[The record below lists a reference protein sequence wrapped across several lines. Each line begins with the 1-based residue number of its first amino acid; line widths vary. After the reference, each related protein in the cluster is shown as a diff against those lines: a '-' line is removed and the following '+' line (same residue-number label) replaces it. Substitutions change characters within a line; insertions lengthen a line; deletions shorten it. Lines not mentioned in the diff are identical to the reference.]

1 MGSAARGGNR
11 VRPRRSRF
19 VRETVTMRHLLSVL
33 FAMSLAHT
41 CLAQI
46 NVTSLP
52 LVCNKAGQTYVIAN
66 DLISSSGAAI
76 TVQADNVK
84 INGNGKTLTFGTT
97 GLGYGILL
105 SQSVDNLEV
114 YNLRIVQGTG
124 GGRAIE
130 NNTNGINGLS
140 LHDLQIVS
148 EKQVNQ
154 PISLRSLPN
163 TSGIS
168 ITRNTISVNG
178 TQPDSGNG
186 IVIEGSDSKI
196 TGTVSQNTITL
207 GNMVEAGRSAC
218 IRITGFIVPLEVWGN
233 TLNMHHGYQGE
244 GVQSWNASD
253 NIIRDNTVNMHCM
266 DCRGLLLDGASN
278 GNRVFG
284 NKIYQFSSDGFQYG
298 IRVRYASSNNE
309 IYNNL
314 VQGTSSPHNRIGI
327 YLGEEQ
333 INTWPTGP
341 PANNRIVN
349 NTFTCPSEC
358 ISIRQ
363 ASESN
368 YFGCNKIQASEGEA
382 IYILPYDQPIRN
394 LSFVSNTVTV
404 SAGNKK
410 VIFDPFG
417 TTSHPANPVVFCG
430 GDIQA
435 PHIDGV
441 SGTDYIIQA
450 GPCGQ
455 SCGAPSAPK
464 NLVIRK

>member
-1 MGSAARGGNR
+1 
-11 VRPRRSRF
+11 
-19 VRETVTMRHLLSVL
+19 MRHLLSVI
-33 FAMSLAHT
+33 FAVFLAHT
-41 CLAQI
+41 CQAQI

-66 DLISSSGAAI
+66 DLTSSSGAAI

-84 INGNGKTLTFGTT
+84 INGNGKTLTFGTA
-97 GLGYGILL
+97 GFGYGITL

-114 YNLRIVQGTG
+114 YNLRIVQGPF

-130 NNTNGINGLS
+130 NNTMRINGLS

-148 EKQVNQ
+148 ENQVNQ
-154 PISLRSLPN
+154 PISLRSLPD

-178 TQPDSGNG
+178 TVPDSGNG

-207 GNMVEAGRSAC
+207 GNKVEAGRSAC
-218 IRITGFIVPLEVWGN
+218 IRITGFSGPLEIWGN
-233 TLNMHHGYQGE
+233 TLNMYHGFQGE

-266 DCRGLLLDGASN
+266 ECRGLLIDGASN
-278 GNRVFG
+278 RNRVYG

-314 VQGTSSPHNRIGI
+314 VQGTSSPHERIGI
-327 YLGEEQ
+327 YLGEAQ
-333 INTWPTGP
+333 LNTWPIGP

-349 NTFTCPSEC
+349 NTFNCPSEC

-363 ASESN
+363 GSESN
-368 YFGCNKIQASEGEA
+368 YFGCNKIQATEGEA
-382 IYILPYDQPIRN
+382 IYILPYDQAMRN
-394 LSFVSNTVTV
+394 LSFVNNTVTV
-404 SAGNKK
+404 SGGNKK
-410 VIFDPFG
+410 VVFDPFG
-417 TTSHPANPVVFCG
+417 STPHPANPVVFCG
-430 GDIQA
+430 GDILAAQITGDA
-435 PHIDGV
+435 
-441 SGTDYIIQA
+441 GTDYVIKA
-450 GPCGQ
+450 PPC
-455 SCGAPSAPK
+455 SENCGAPSAPK
-464 NLVIRK
+464 NLAIRK

>member
-1 MGSAARGGNR
+1 
-11 VRPRRSRF
+11 
-19 VRETVTMRHLLSVL
+19 MRHLLSVS
-33 FAMSLAHT
+33 FAIFLAHT
-41 CLAQI
+41 CHAQI

-66 DLISSSGAAI
+66 DLTSSSGAAI

-84 INGNGKTLTFGTT
+84 INGNGKTLTFGTS
-97 GLGYGILL
+97 GSGYGIFL

-114 YNLRIVQGTG
+114 YNLRIVQGPG
-124 GGRAIE
+124 GGRAFE
-130 NNTNGINGLS
+130 NNNQGVNGLS

-148 EKQVNQ
+148 ENVVSQ
-154 PISLRSLPN
+154 PITLRNLPN
-163 TSGIS
+163 TSGILIS
-168 ITRNTISVNG
+168 RNTISVNG
-178 TQPDSGNG
+178 KTTGDGNG
-186 IVIEGSDSKI
+186 IYIEGGGHKV
-196 TGTVSQNTITL
+196 TGVVSQNTITM

-218 IRITGFIVPLEVWGN
+218 IGITEFSGPLEVWGN
-233 TLNMHHGYQGE
+233 TLNMYQGYQGE
-244 GVQSWNASD
+244 GLKSWAASD

-266 DCRGLLLDGASN
+266 ECRGLLIDGASDR
-278 GNRVFG
+278 NRVYG
-284 NKIYQFSSDGFQYG
+284 NKVYQYSSDGFQYG

-314 VQGTSSPHNRIGI
+314 VQGTSSPHDRIGI

-333 INTWPTGP
+333 TNTLPTGP

-363 ASESN
+363 GSESN

-382 IYILPYDQPIRN
+382 IYILPYDQAIRN
-394 LSFVSNTVTV
+394 LTFVNNIITV

-410 VIFDPFG
+410 VVFDPFG

-430 GDIQA
+430 GDILASQ
-435 PHIDGV
+435 ITGD
-441 SGTDYIIQA
+441 SGTDYVIQA
-450 GPCGQ
+450 PPCSQ
-455 SCGAPSAPK
+455 NCGAPSAPK
-464 NLVIRK
+464 NLVVRK